1 MPDQPTDL
9 YDADLELLER
19 LSNAYGPTGFEGP
32 VRAIVCEAL
41 TPVVDDLDLA
51 ARAVSG
57 RGLTIVAS
65 LAEDWGVE
73 EEGAGKRVWARLP
86 WSRVVG
92 LSVES
97 AEAP

>member
-1 MPDQPTDL
+1 M
-9 YDADLELLER
+9 
-19 LSNAYGPTGFEGP
+19 G
-32 VRAIVCEAL
+32 
-41 TPVVDDLDLA
+41 DDLDLA

-97 AEAP
+97 AEVP